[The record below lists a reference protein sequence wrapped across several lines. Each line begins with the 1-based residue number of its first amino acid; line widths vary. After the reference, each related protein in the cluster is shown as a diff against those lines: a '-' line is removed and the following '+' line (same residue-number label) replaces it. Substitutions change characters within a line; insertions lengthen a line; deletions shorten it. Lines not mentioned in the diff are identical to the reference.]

1 MNNLIDSREERT
13 RKRKKQKRKMD
24 SIIGLSV
31 KDNEKHALRLDM
43 EPRRLSS
50 DTVRLLDEGYFD
62 GGFVIKKG
70 TLEKFLNGQNQYVR
84 GWEYDGEEWSQT
96 EVLNLT
102 EDFVGTVN
110 IGHMDFSTFPFLV
123 GEWKKEDL
131 SLVDAEND
139 RKGLDV
145 AVRLDDESIFV
156 QELKRKDY
164 DIGVSS
170 EFWYHINDADTE
182 SLSEMMGYWMPVIDE
197 VFIFAYGLVGECGNV
212 NSSGLELKGDTEM
225 PKETKELAV
234 ETPMDNSVTEEEND
248 VIELE
253 NDVVEEPIEET
264 VEEPIEETVEEPVKE
279 PVEESVEEDGEEDEV
294 EETVEDGDEDE
305 VDEAYEETLDVIEN
319 LKAQVE
325 KLTAEVETLTEA
337 NSELKKTNRKLSN
350 KIKNEK
356 EKKEAFIKNA
366 KDVAVKLG
374 VEEEKPQEK
383 KVEKSFALG
392 DGIGD

>member
-50 DTVRLLDEGYFD
+50 DKVRLLDEGYFD

-131 SLVDAEND
+131 SLVDTEND

-253 NDVVEEPIEET
+253 NDVVEEPTEET
-264 VEEPIEETVEEPVKE
+264 IDTEEVKE
-279 PVEESVEEDGEEDEV
+279 PVEEDGEEDEV

>member
-131 SLVDAEND
+131 SLVDTEND

-253 NDVVEEPIEET
+253 NDVVEEPTEET
-264 VEEPIEETVEEPVKE
+264 IDTEEVKE
-279 PVEESVEEDGEEDEV
+279 PVEEDGEEDEV

-305 VDEAYEETLDVIEN
+305 VDEAYEETLDVIES

>member
-1 MNNLIDSREERT
+1 MNDLIDSREERT
-13 RKRKKQKRKMD
+13 RKRKKKKRKMD

-84 GWEYDGEEWSQT
+84 GWEYDGEEWKQT

-131 SLVDAEND
+131 SLVDTEND

-156 QELKRKDY
+156 QELKRKEY

-234 ETPMDNSVTEEEND
+234 AMDNSVTEEEND

-264 VEEPIEETVEEPVKE
+264 VDTEEVKE
-279 PVEESVEEDGEEDEV
+279 PVEEDGEEDEV

>member
-84 GWEYDGEEWSQT
+84 GWEYDGEEWKQT

-123 GEWKKEDL
+123 GAWKKEDL
-131 SLVDAEND
+131 SLVDTEND
-139 RKGLDV
+139 RKGLNV

-156 QELKRKDY
+156 QELKRKEY

-234 ETPMDNSVTEEEND
+234 AMDNSVTEEEND

-264 VEEPIEETVEEPVKE
+264 VDTEEVKE
-279 PVEESVEEDGEEDEV
+279 PVEEDGEEDEV
-294 EETVEDGDEDE
+294 EETVEDGEEDE

>member
-70 TLEKFLNGQNQYVR
+70 TLEKFLNGQNLYVR

-253 NDVVEEPIEET
+253 NDVVEEPVEET
-264 VEEPIEETVEEPVKE
+264 IDTEEAKE
-279 PVEESVEEDGEEDEV
+279 PVEEDGEEDEV

>member
-84 GWEYDGEEWSQT
+84 GWEYDGEEWKQT
-96 EVLNLT
+96 EVLNLA

-131 SLVDAEND
+131 SLVDTEND

-264 VEEPIEETVEEPVKE
+264 VDTEEVKE
-279 PVEESVEEDGEEDEV
+279 PVEEDGEEDEV

>member
-84 GWEYDGEEWSQT
+84 GWEYDGEEWKQT

-145 AVRLDDESIFV
+145 SVRLDDESIFV

-234 ETPMDNSVTEEEND
+234 ETPMDNSVTEEENG
-248 VIELE
+248 VIEPE
-253 NDVVEEPIEET
+253 NDVVEEPVEET
-264 VEEPIEETVEEPVKE
+264 IDTEEAKE
-279 PVEESVEEDGEEDEV
+279 PVEDDGEEDEV

-319 LKAQVE
+319 LRAQVE